1 MLTKMFHLVI
11 LVWFLISNANSS
23 ELKEIKVG
31 VGFLR
36 PEGKELGPL
45 KHFELEITKVI
56 FKKMGLRPQFVYCEL
71 VEIPKKII
79 SGEVEAAL
87 TLKTGLAGGIYYS
100 DDYIVYQNVAL
111 ALKESKIKIEG
122 IKDLGKYSVTAF
134 QNANRYLG
142 SQYRE
147 VVRKHQNYIEY
158 LEQKV
163 QVDKFVNKQFNVFV
177 GDYEIFKFH
186 LKELGN
192 SIDEKNIEVFRI
204 FSPSNYKMGF
214 LNKELRDNY
223 NIQLEK
229 VKESGDYLR
238 IQQKSIEITSKN

>member
-1 MLTKMFHLVI
+1 MLIKLSHVVL
-11 LVWFLISNANSS
+11 LVWVLLSNSNSS

-36 PEGKELGPL
+36 PEGKELEPL

-56 FKKMGLRPQFVYCEL
+56 LKKMGLRPQFVYCEL
-71 VEIPKKII
+71 VEIPQKII
-79 SGEVEAAL
+79 SGEVEVAL

-111 ALKESKIKIEG
+111 AFKESNVKIDD
-122 IKDLGKYSVTAF
+122 IKDLKKYSVTAF

-142 SQYRE
+142 SQFKE
-147 VVRKHQNYIEY
+147 VATNHKNYIEF

-163 QVDKFVNKQFNVFV
+163 QVQKFINKQFNVFV

-186 LKELGN
+186 LKELGK

-229 VKESGDYLR
+229 VKESGDYLKIR
-238 IQQKSIEITSKN
+238 QKSIEITSMN

>member
-1 MLTKMFHLVI
+1 MLTKLSHVVL
-11 LVWFLISNANSS
+11 LVWVLVSNSNSS

-56 FKKMGLRPQFVYCEL
+56 FKKMGLRPKFVYCKL
-71 VEIPKKII
+71 VEIPEKII
-79 SGEVEAAL
+79 SGEVEVAL

-111 ALKESKIKIEG
+111 AFKESNVKIDD
-122 IKDLGKYSVTAF
+122 IKDLKKYSVTAF

-142 SQYRE
+142 SEFKE
-147 VVRKHQNYIEY
+147 VATNHKNYVEF

-163 QVDKFVNKQFNVFV
+163 QVQKFINKQFEVFV
-177 GDYEIFKFH
+177 GDFEIFKYH
-186 LKELGN
+186 LKVLGEN
-192 SIDEKNIEVFRI
+192 LHDHNIMVFKI

-214 LNKELRDNY
+214 LNKKLRNSY
-223 NIQLEK
+223 NIELEK
-229 VKESGDYLR
+229 VKESGVYDEIR
-238 IQQKSIEITSKN
+238 RKSIKLTSKM